1 MSRHA
6 KAALAALA
14 PLTPE
19 QVTLLQH
26 PSMGAAIL
34 QGGRQ
39 PKDGAPRNGA
49 LQQGGN
55 GGIGSS
61 SLQAAAGAAG
71 WQTSGSPA
79 KWQGKERSV
88 PPSPGSSP
96 LANAAP
102 FSLFGGASSSNDS
115 TPRHGGGGLGGV
127 AALATG
133 LISQASAPSAFPHTT
148 GQVAGP
154 DSAAGATHSPADFSP
169 VRGGSIPPI
178 GHRRF
183 EAALARGGF
192 ERPCSGDTGSAAAAD
207 CVGPRGG
214 GRAALDEGRHLL
226 HGFGGVI
233 GGRDDAFGR
242 TSSFG
247 FPSAAVAAPTLG
259 QQHLQHQQPVTAGS
273 LGASDALPGTPALG
287 VNGWR
292 RVDQPGS
299 SAWGQVQS
307 HEPIWDQR
315 LVFGALAPLCC
326 IASIDGLSLS
336 DQQGSRTPYK
346 GGTAAGVDWSLAATA
361 VPGGQVESHVLVGS
375 L

>member
-1 MSRHA
+1 VTPPVGSAPGQPAPGMSRHA
-6 KAALAALA
+6 RAALAALA

-19 QVTLLQH
+19 QITLLQH

-39 PKDGAPRNGA
+39 PSRNGA
-49 LQQGGN
+49 PHNGTLQH
-55 GGIGSS
+55 GGIGGVGSG
-61 SLQAAAGAAG
+61 SLHAAAGTAG
-71 WQTSGSPA
+71 WQASGNSPQ
-79 KWQGKERSV
+79 WQGKERSM

-154 DSAAGATHSPADFSP
+154 DPAAEAAHSPADFSP
-169 VRGGSIPPI
+169 VRGGSIPPV

-183 EAALARGGF
+183 EAALMQGGF
-192 ERPCSGDTGSAAAAD
+192 ERQCIGNTRSTATAGGTGPSGSNVDSSHGSAA
-207 CVGPRGG
+207 V
-214 GRAALDEGRHLL
+214 DEGRHLL

-242 TSSFG
+242 ASSFG
-247 FPSAAVAAPTLG
+247 FPTSAVAAPTLG
-259 QQHLQHQQPVTAGS
+259 QPQQLTAS
-273 LGASDALPGTPALG
+273 SPGACDVLPDVLPGTPALG

-292 RVDQPGS
+292 RVDRPGS
-299 SAWGQVQS
+299 SAWGQV
-307 HEPIWDQR
+307 
-315 LVFGALAPLCC
+315 C
-326 IASIDGLSLS
+326 SLHS
-336 DQQGSRTPYK
+336 TLQQ
-346 GGTAAGVDWSLAATA
+346 
-361 VPGGQVESHVLVGS
+361 
-375 L
+375 